1 MSNPIATLPRARTL
15 TIVAAAATIVL
26 WASAFVAIRVAARSF
41 SGGPL
46 ALLRFSVAS
55 ATLLAVLPLRRRAE
69 RAIQPDRAV
78 RSSVTR
84 RDLPW
89 LALVGLTGVA
99 LYHAALNEGERT
111 VAAGTASLLIAS
123 SPIFTALLSR
133 GALGERLGARGALGI
148 GIGFAGVARLAIGTG
163 AGVSGLVPSRGA
175 ALVLFAAFIQA
186 VFFVLQK
193 PLLTR
198 LSAFEVTVGSI
209 FFGTAALALAFG
221 GDLLRTLGT
230 APRQAILAA
239 VYLGVL
245 PGALANGLWTYVLSK
260 VPATRAAAA
269 LFLVPPIALL
279 MGWAVLGEKPGAS
292 AVIGGALAMAGVALV
307 LGRGRRAGEP
317 PPRMGTTSWIVT
329 SHQERLRETRSTSV
343 FDRS

>member
-1 MSNPIATLPRARTL
+1 MSNPIATPSSRAL
-15 TIVAAAATIVL
+15 TIAAAVATIVL

-41 SGGPL
+41 TGGPL

-55 ATLLAVLPLRRRAE
+55 VTLLAILPLRRRTK
-69 RAIQPDRAV
+69 RAIRPGRV
-78 RSSVTR
+78 ERSRVTR

-133 GALGERLGARGALGI
+133 VALGERLGARGALGI
-148 GIGFAGVARLAIGTG
+148 GIGFAGVALLAVGTG
-163 AGVSGLVPSRGA
+163 PAASGLTPSRGA

-193 PLLTR
+193 PLLRR
-198 LSAFEVTVGSI
+198 LSALDVTMGSI
-209 FFGTAALALAFG
+209 FLGTAALALAFG
-221 GDLLRTLGT
+221 GDLLRALGN

-260 VPATRAAAA
+260 VPATRAASA
-269 LFLVPPIALL
+269 LFLVPPIALA

-292 AVIGGALAMAGVALV
+292 AVVGGAIALAGVALV
-307 LGRGRRAGEP
+307 LGRGRARDGGATGWRPWSREAAGWTAPRRDRRPRLP
-317 PPRMGTTSWIVT
+317 PAA
-329 SHQERLRETRSTSV
+329 
-343 FDRS
+343 

>member
-1 MSNPIATLPRARTL
+1 MSNPAANPSSRAPAPTIAVPTAAAPVAM
-15 TIVAAAATIVL
+15 AAAATIVL

-41 SGGPL
+41 TGGPL

-55 ATLLAVLPLRRRAE
+55 VTLLAVLPLRRRTE
-69 RAIQPDRAV
+69 RAIPSDRAV
-78 RSSVTR
+78 RSRVTP

-89 LALVGLTGVA
+89 LAMVGLTGVA

-148 GIGFAGVARLAIGTG
+148 GIGFAGVALLAVGTG
-163 AGVSGLVPSRGA
+163 PAASGLSPSRGA

-193 PLLTR
+193 PLLKR
-198 LSAFEVTVGSI
+198 LSALDVTMGSV

-260 VPATRAAAA
+260 VPATRAASA
-269 LFLVPPIALL
+269 LFLVPPIALA
-279 MGWAVLGEKPGAS
+279 MGWVVLGEKPGAS
-292 AVIGGALAMAGVALV
+292 AVVGGAIAVAGVALV
-307 LGRGRRAGEP
+307 LGRGRAGDQGARRSLP
-317 PPRMGTTSWIVT
+317 WS
-329 SHQERLRETRSTSV
+329 REAGRSCTP
-343 FDRS
+343 